1 MMGPIR
7 LIAIVAAAAVF
18 TSACSSD
25 SASPDSDSDTAVA
38 PAASPSE
45 DSFEK
50 IRRVSG
56 GNCTPGRN
64 AASHLAGI
72 GFFCLP
78 FDAIPAVD
86 DPSFVSVAAA
96 DFLPDVEPVAALEVD
111 GRHRAYPLRIL
122 ITHEIVNDTVAG
134 RPVVVSF
141 CPLCNSATAFDRRV
155 DGRTLTFGVSGQL
168 LSANLVMFD
177 RQTIS
182 LWQQV
187 TGRAFAGDFK
197 DQELDRLPVRMLS
210 FGAWKEAHPEG
221 RVMEEPS
228 PGFDYGNDPYASYGR
243 DVGSE
248 SKYFR
253 APAESGG
260 EIRTDPRLPPKWR
273 VIGVQEGERA
283 VAFPVPK
290 RGGRRAVAEARLE
303 GTPLVAFFEKDGA
316 ETSTAQRLE
325 DGRRGWSGVVYRARL
340 GGNPLSFRATEDDY
354 LETTTGSH
362 FDFFGKATSGPL
374 KGQELR
380 PVDQVT
386 AFWFSWA
393 DSYPRTKVAAP

>member
-1 MMGPIR
+1 MP
-7 LIAIVAAAAVF
+7 LIAIVAAVAVF
-18 TSACSSD
+18 TSACSSP
-25 SASPDSDSDTAVA
+25 SAPPDSDSGAAA

-45 DSFEK
+45 DFFEK
-50 IRRVSG
+50 IKRVSG

-86 DPSFVSVAAA
+86 DPSFVSVAGA

-155 DGRTLTFGVSGQL
+155 GNRTLIFGVSGQL

-187 TGRAFAGDFK
+187 TGRSFAGDFK
-197 DQELDRLPVRMLS
+197 GRELDRLPVRMVS
-210 FGAWKEAHPEG
+210 FGAWREAHPDG
-221 RVMEEPS
+221 KVMEEPAD
-228 PGFDYGNDPYASYGR
+228 GFDYGRDAYAGYGR
-243 DVGSE
+243 DVLSE

-253 APAESGG
+253 APPESGSG
-260 EIRTDPRLPPKWR
+260 TRTDPRLPPKWR
-273 VIGVQEGERA
+273 VIGVQEGKRA
-283 VAFPVPK
+283 VAFPMPES
-290 RGGRRAVAEARLE
+290 GRRAVAHALLD
-303 GTPLVAFFEKDGA
+303 GTPLVTFFQKDGA
-316 ETSTAQRLE
+316 ETSTAPRLE
-325 DGRRGWSGVVYRARL
+325 DGRRGWSGVVYQAELDGRR
-340 GGNPLSFRATEDDY
+340 LSFRTGGGSFVEIS
-354 LETTTGSH
+354 TGSR
-362 FDFFGKATSGPL
+362 FDFFGRAISGPM
-374 KGQELR
+374 KGEELR

-393 DSYPRTKVAAP
+393 DSYPRTKVATS